1 MFGTTTKCPIY
12 NSTNACQ
19 VNSNCLFL
27 RNGGCAIVLG
37 ATLAE
42 ENAKAI
48 KKLENQLN
56 NIEYNLQII
65 NNNIRR

>member
-1 MFGTTTKCPIY
+1 MALICPIY
-12 NSTNACQ
+12 NTGNACD
-19 VNSNCLFL
+19 VHRNCLFL
-27 RNGGCAIVLG
+27 RNGGCAVVLG

-48 KKLENQLN
+48 KKLENQLST
-56 NIEYNLQII
+56 IEHNLQVI